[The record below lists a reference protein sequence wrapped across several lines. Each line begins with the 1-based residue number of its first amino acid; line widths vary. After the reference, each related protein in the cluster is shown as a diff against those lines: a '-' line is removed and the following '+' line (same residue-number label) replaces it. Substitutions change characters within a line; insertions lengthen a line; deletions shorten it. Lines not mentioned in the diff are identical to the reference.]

1 MVRSLALEHDPR
13 TTISSHLKLTLKTYW
28 LCQLA
33 GWIGFVLIEV
43 SNYTFFIAKTFIP
56 ALALTFSLQA
66 VAGLLLM
73 HGYRWYLHRT
83 GYRWRASSGI
93 WLKALADTL
102 VLACLQTILADA
114 VYAAIGGMDV
124 IRQFQVVD
132 YIGSVYNWMRYI
144 GVWVIIYYMYQ
155 LLKTSSEHE
164 KAMLQAESNSRTAEL
179 ELLKAQLNPHFLF
192 NALNSIKALV
202 TIDPEKSR
210 TAIVQLSE
218 ILRFT
223 LQYSRDQLI
232 PLEQELNETAK
243 YLALEQLRYGSRLT
257 THIEKRTEVADWM
270 VPPAMLL
277 TLAENAVKHG
287 IGQLE
292 NGGRI
297 DIEVAADGPWLCI
310 TMRNSGQYHPQGS
323 GGLGLKQI
331 RARLEAL
338 YQGRASLDIQNQAG
352 VVAAL
357 LKIPQS

>member
-1 MVRSLALEHDPR
+1 MKP
-13 TTISSHLKLTLKTYW
+13 TLKTYW

-33 GWIGFVLIEV
+33 GWTGFVLIEV

-56 ALALTFSLQA
+56 ALVLTFSLQA

-83 GYRWRASSGI
+83 RYQWRASSGI

-102 VLACLQTILADA
+102 VLACLQTVLADLMYTI
-114 VYAAIGGMDV
+114 VGGISFLKQLELIDFV
-124 IRQFQVVD
+124 
-132 YIGSVYNWMRYI
+132 GSVYNWMRYI

-155 LLKTSSEHE
+155 LLKSSSEAE
-164 KAMLQAESNSRTAEL
+164 KALLTAESNSRNAEL

-223 LQYSRDQLI
+223 LQYNREQLI
-232 PLEQELNETAK
+232 PLEQELAETTK
-243 YLALEQLRYGSRLT
+243 YLALEQLRYGNRLVFHVNR
-257 THIEKRTEVADWM
+257 HIPTADWV

-292 NGGRI
+292 NGGHI
-297 DIEVAADGPWLCI
+297 DIVVAAEGPWLCI
-310 TMRNSGQYHPQGS
+310 TMRNSGQYQPQGHV
-323 GGLGLKQI
+323 GLGLKQI
-331 RARLEAL
+331 RTRLEAL
-338 YQGRASLDIQNQAG
+338 YQDRASLHIHNQAG
-352 VVAAL
+352 SVEAR
-357 LKIPQS
+357 LKIPQL